1 MEFRAKTPYFYA
13 SAATL
18 LLCLLVTY
26 FGFSKQQSIA
36 NDKKD
41 IAVRQ
46 LNLLK
51 GKVNRLKGA
60 EGAFNAA
67 KSEYDNA
74 ANILAARTRWPKL
87 LGEIQKVLPNDVWLT
102 RFELSNVDPTARNAA
117 AQGQSRGGDDLF
129 GGMGQQGNTPVQV
142 KDYVSVYMEGHGLV
156 RGNDFN
162 EQFTKLLSNSP
173 YFTFNVQTDVI
184 DKVLNSTFS
193 DDSFNIA
200 TFSLTLKMKEI
211 FKQ

>member
-1 MEFRAKTPYFYA
+1 
-13 SAATL
+13 
-18 LLCLLVTY
+18 
-26 FGFSKQQSIA
+26 
-36 NDKKD
+36 
-41 IAVRQ
+41 
-46 LNLLK
+46 
-51 GKVNRLKGA
+51 
-60 EGAFNAA
+60 
-67 KSEYDNA
+67 
-74 ANILAARTRWPKL
+74 
-87 LGEIQKVLPNDVWLT
+87 
-102 RFELSNVDPTARNAA
+102 
-117 AQGQSRGGDDLF
+117 
-129 GGMGQQGNTPVQV
+129 
-142 KDYVSVYMEGHGLV
+142 MEGHGLV